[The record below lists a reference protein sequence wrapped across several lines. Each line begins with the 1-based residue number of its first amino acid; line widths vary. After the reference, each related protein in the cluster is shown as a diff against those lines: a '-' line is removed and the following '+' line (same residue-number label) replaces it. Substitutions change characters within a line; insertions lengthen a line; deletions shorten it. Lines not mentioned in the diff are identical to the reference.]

1 MVVSIKVHCLISCF
15 CEIIKRRS
23 KADFRPYYFGVW
35 DSSFQIVDK
44 MHITYFADDI
54 KFSFYR
60 EWYEKFFGLHVHEW
74 YDSSLSRESNINQL
88 LDLLETKPEERY
100 IIVHL
105 DMSLIPERENKFNQK
120 PFPHFLMISKTE
132 KEDEW
137 FMFDPDFRWEGN
149 VKKEHVINAIRN
161 NLYGGGFYIDAKN
174 VKAPTYEVI
183 TTFFYQT
190 FKREENELTSM
201 VKDIVEQVVEEKE
214 GFAISDLMPAFKQ
227 LNILAIRKY
236 SYDYALLYFRDFLD
250 LSEENYE
257 YWAQQIRDLV
267 QGYET
272 VRYLA
277 VKASMT
283 GKREVLSQLL
293 KQTEKIDVI
302 ERGLKIEIERQFLLW
317 REVTSQS
324 HLTQTPDLVYE
335 Q

>member
-23 KADFRPYYFGVW
+23 NADFRPYYFGVW
-35 DSSFQIVDK
+35 DSNFQVADQK
-44 MHITYFADDI
+44 LITYFSNDI

-60 EWYEKFFGLHVHEW
+60 EWYEKFFGLYVHEW
-74 YDSSLSRESNINQL
+74 YDSSLSRESNINHL
-88 LDLLETKPEERY
+88 LHLVDTKPEERY

-105 DMSLIPERENKFNQK
+105 DMSLIPERENKFNQS

-149 VKKEHVINAIRN
+149 VKKEHVIHAIQN

-174 VKAPTYEVI
+174 VKAPTYETI
-183 TTFFYQT
+183 TNFFYET
-190 FKREENELTSM
+190 FRKEENELTKT
-201 VKDIVEQVVEEKE
+201 VKEIVEQVDKEKE
-214 GFAISDLMPAFKQ
+214 GFALTDLMTAFKQ
-227 LNILAIRKY
+227 LNIIAIRKY
-236 SYDYALLYFRDFLD
+236 SYDYALLYFKDFLN
-250 LSEENYE
+250 LAEENYE

-267 QGYET
+267 QGYEAI
-272 VRYLA
+272 RYLS

-283 GKREVLSQLL
+283 GKKEILSELT
-293 KQTEKIDVI
+293 KQTERIDVI
-302 ERGLKIEIERQFLLW
+302 ERDLKHEVERQFMLW
-317 REVTSQS
+317 REVTRNS
-324 HLTQTPDLVYE
+324 HSINTPDLVYE